1 MKKNIDVVLVTFN
14 RLEKLKHCLECYD
27 NQTVPFRNLVIV
39 NNCSTDG
46 TKEFLTDY
54 KGHEHKFNLH
64 LIHLDCNLGG
74 SGGFHCGQEYALSL
88 SPDWILLADDDAYA
102 DSNLIEYFMETI
114 NVVDVSDVSA
124 ICTAVK
130 RIDGSLDL
138 FHRKVKD
145 RLLSLNVGR
154 NVPESFYEKSFFEIE
169 YLTYVGSF
177 LKVDVLKKA
186 GLGRGDFFIYFDDT
200 EHSIRLSKHGRI
212 ICVPQMFYIHESGQ
226 TTDALDTKLIATWR
240 DYYEWRNV
248 IFMCKMHM
256 PIKAICITM
265 LELIRFLV
273 SKTLSRETKK
283 LQWRGIVDG
292 WRGKTG
298 LHKLYKPGWQVI
310 R

>member
-1 MKKNIDVVLVTFN
+1 
-14 RLEKLKHCLECYD
+14 
-27 NQTVPFRNLVIV
+27 
-39 NNCSTDG
+39 
-46 TKEFLTDY
+46 
-54 KGHEHKFNLH
+54 
-64 LIHLDCNLGG
+64 
-74 SGGFHCGQEYALSL
+74 
-88 SPDWILLADDDAYA
+88 
-102 DSNLIEYFMETI
+102 
-114 NVVDVSDVSA
+114 
-124 ICTAVK
+124 
-130 RIDGSLDL
+130 
-138 FHRKVKD
+138 
-145 RLLSLNVGR
+145 
-154 NVPESFYEKSFFEIE
+154 
-169 YLTYVGSF
+169 
-177 LKVDVLKKA
+177 
-186 GLGRGDFFIYFDDT
+186 
-200 EHSIRLSKHGRI
+200 
-212 ICVPQMFYIHESGQ
+212 MFYIHESGQ